1 MVAGISAFAQDK
13 ADVKPVMRADLAE
26 GPVIVT
32 MGKAEV
38 VPIEGEFSD
47 VLVANPN
54 IIEVS
59 ALNTQKIYVVGKT
72 IGDTN
77 IIVLD
82 DEGEVLRKID
92 VHVTYDLVAIQA
104 MVNKFFP
111 DEDVTVKS
119 VHDQVALT
127 GTVSSPEKAERVTN
141 LVGHYVSDLQDV
153 FEKPIDTLI
162 VNMLEVRG
170 EMQVML
176 RVKIVEASRSILKE
190 VGIES
195 GFNDPDETAAQ
206 RLFARNPPSNLNG
219 GSGNLTGQLFTLP
232 QVGLTQD
239 PLGTG
244 QIFADTGV
252 SGIGFLNVLVN
263 ALEQESLINTLAEP
277 NLTTLSGETAG
288 FLAGGEFP
296 VPVGRDQ
303 VGNIVIEFR
312 PFGVSLNFRP
322 VVLSD
327 NRISLQLETEVSALN
342 FEDGIPLTGTTSAAA
357 LIPAFDVRRAST
369 TVEMASGGSLMIAG
383 LLSSSATKGL
393 SGLPGIKDTPV
404 LGDLVKSD
412 SFQRD
417 ESELL
422 ILVTP
427 YLVKPTGEDSNAD
440 LIEAKTNNPLAEMF
454 ADNIRKLYAIREDDP
469 VFEDDL
475 RYGYI
480 LD

>member
-1 MVAGISAFAQDK
+1 M
-13 ADVKPVMRADLAE
+13 
-26 GPVIVT
+26 
-32 MGKAEV
+32 
-38 VPIEGEFSD
+38 
-47 VLVANPN
+47 
-54 IIEVS
+54 
-59 ALNTQKIYVVGKT
+59 
-72 IGDTN
+72 
-77 IIVLD
+77 
-82 DEGEVLRKID
+82 
-92 VHVTYDLVAIQA
+92 
-104 MVNKFFP
+104 
-111 DEDVTVKS
+111 
-119 VHDQVALT
+119 
-127 GTVSSPEKAERVTN
+127 
-141 LVGHYVSDLQDV
+141 
-153 FEKPIDTLI
+153 
-162 VNMLEVRG
+162 
-170 EMQVML
+170 
-176 RVKIVEASRSILKE
+176 
-190 VGIES
+190 
-195 GFNDPDETAAQ
+195 
-206 RLFARNPPSNLNG
+206 
-219 GSGNLTGQLFTLP
+219 
-232 QVGLTQD
+232 
-239 PLGTG
+239 
-244 QIFADTGV
+244 
-252 SGIGFLNVLVN
+252 
-263 ALEQESLINTLAEP
+263 
-277 NLTTLSGETAG
+277 
-288 FLAGGEFP
+288 
-296 VPVGRDQ
+296 PVGRDQ